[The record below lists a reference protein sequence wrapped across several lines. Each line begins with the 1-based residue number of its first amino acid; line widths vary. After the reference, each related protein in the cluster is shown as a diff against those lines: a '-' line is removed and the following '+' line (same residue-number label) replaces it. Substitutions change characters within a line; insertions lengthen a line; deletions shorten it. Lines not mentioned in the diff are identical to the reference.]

1 MKFTTLAIWLAPF
14 ASLAFATPTPSLED
28 FNPHVVE
35 KRATP
40 TGTGFAAGQPEDATG
55 KGGPILGNSIS
66 NASFQLLVTLTNMF
80 RWY

>member
-1 MKFTTLAIWLAPF
+1 MKFNTLALWVAPF

-28 FNPHVVE
+28 SHPHVVE
-35 KRATP
+35 KRAAP

-66 NASFQLLVTLTNMF
+66 DASFLTLS
-80 RWY
+80 RVY